1 MIFIIIREKM
11 CIKNTHKKQPL
22 KGDCCFIFDRV
33 LLIFE

>member
-22 KGDCCFIFDRV
+22 K
-33 LLIFE
+33 